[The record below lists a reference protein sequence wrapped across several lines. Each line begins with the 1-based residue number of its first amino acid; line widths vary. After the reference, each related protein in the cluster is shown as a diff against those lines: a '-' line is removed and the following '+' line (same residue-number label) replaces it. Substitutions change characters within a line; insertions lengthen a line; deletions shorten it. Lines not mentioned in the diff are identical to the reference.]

1 MKRKKILSSA
11 ELERLID
18 ALKGLREKVKWKPGK
33 DIAHLNKRRRMGHL
47 AQDATLAEY
56 VKIVAEV
63 VHNGKNVLYL
73 YEVRAKHY
81 YAVSGVIHDRI
92 WLVIFG
98 LQGLMETAF
107 PPMDI
112 EDYAERRGFVLL
124 GQIEEVMRWRESKS

>member
-56 VKIVAEV
+56 VNIVAEL
-63 VHNGKNVLYL
+63 VHNGQSVVYL
-73 YEVRAKHY
+73 YEVREKHY
-81 YAVSGVIHDRI
+81 YAVSGFIHDRI

-98 LQGLMETAF
+98 TKGLMETAF

-124 GQIEEVMRWRESKS
+124 GQIEEVMQWTESKS

>member
-1 MKRKKILSSA
+1 MKRKKILLSA

-18 ALKGLREKVKWKPGK
+18 ALKGLREKVQWKPGK

-56 VKIVAEV
+56 VKIVAEL
-63 VHNGKNVLYL
+63 VHNGQNVLYL
-73 YEVRAKHY
+73 YEVREKHY
-81 YAVSGVIHDRI
+81 YAVSGIIYDRI

-124 GQIEEVMRWRESKS
+124 GQIEEVMRWRV

>member
-1 MKRKKILSSA
+1 MKRKKILSST

-18 ALKGLREKVKWKPGK
+18 ALKGLREKVQWKPGK

-56 VKIVAEV
+56 VNIVAEL
-63 VHNGKNVLYL
+63 VHNGQSVVYL
-73 YEVRAKHY
+73 YEVREKHY
-81 YAVSGVIHDRI
+81 YAVSGFIHDRI

-98 LQGLMETAF
+98 TKGLMETAF

-124 GQIEEVMRWRESKS
+124 GQIEEVMQWTESKS